1 MAAPESLISEQD
13 VRHVALLSRL
23 EFDPERLAH
32 VTRDLNAILGYI
44 EQLKEL
50 DTANVPPTSHALKR
64 VNVLREDVAR
74 PSLTNDE
81 ALKNAPE
88 SEAGY
93 FKVPKIIQE
102 E

>member
-1 MAAPESLISEQD
+1 MSASEILISEDD

-23 EFDPERLAH
+23 EFDAERLKH
-32 VTRDLNAILGYI
+32 YTRDLNAILGYI

-50 DTANVPPTSHALKR
+50 DTSGVEPTSHAIKQ
-64 VNVLREDVAR
+64 VNVLREDAAR
-74 PSLTNDE
+74 ASLTNEE
-81 ALKNAPE
+81 ALANAPE